1 VTELDERA
9 PAAAR
14 AFALLEQLCPLS
26 APSGHEEAVREWLL
40 AEWGP
45 AVESI
50 DVDGIGNVLACVG
63 GSGPKAMV
71 TAHMDEIG
79 WVVRSITD
87 DGFLLLDGV
96 PGVRRDGPSRWYPVG
111 QGVKAFSR
119 DGAVANGVLAAAT
132 GHVVS
137 SDRKLREHE
146 VLGWSDFFVD
156 LGVESREEV
165 ERLGVHIGAPVVFEG
180 APRRVGERVVSK
192 SMDDRLPLAVMT
204 LLLERVDVSALTHE
218 LWLVATVQEETGL
231 HGAKAVAASQSYDLA
246 IALDVGL
253 VGDIPTVESHD
264 YPARLGGGPTVVH
277 RDSHV
282 VYDGELSW
290 RLIEAAATAGVPS
303 QHGVYGSYGSDG
315 VPFVQAGMRTAL
327 VGIPTRYTH
336 TAFEMIDLR
345 DVEATVRMLKTLVTT

>member
-1 VTELDERA
+1 VSEV
-9 PAAAR
+9 AASPLAQR
-14 AFALLEQLCPLS
+14 AFEVLQELCPLS
-26 APSGHEEAVREWLL
+26 APSGHEAAVREWLL
-40 AEWGP
+40 EEWRP
-45 AVESI
+45 AVRSI
-50 DVDGIGNVLACVG
+50 EVDSMGNVVACVG
-63 GSGPKAMV
+63 GVGPRAML

-111 QGVKAFSR
+111 QSVKAFGR
-119 DGAVANGVLAAAT
+119 QGAVASGVLAAAT

-137 SDRKLREHE
+137 SDRKLRENE
-146 VLGWSDFFVD
+146 ALWWSDFFVD
-156 LGVESREEV
+156 LGLTSREDV
-165 ERLGVHIGAPVVFEG
+165 ERLGIHVGAPVVFEN
-180 APRRVGERVVSK
+180 APRRVGDRIVGK

-204 LLLERVDVSALTHE
+204 LLLEVLEISSLTHE
-218 LWLVATVQEETGL
+218 LWFVATVQEETGL
-231 HGAKAVAASQSYDLA
+231 HGARAVAARQRFDLA

-253 VGDIPTVESHD
+253 VGDIPTVDSHD

-282 VYDGELSW
+282 VYDPVLCW
-290 RLIEAAATAGVPS
+290 RLIDAAASAGVPS

-315 VPFVQAGMRTAL
+315 VPFVQAGTPTAL

-336 TAFEMIDLR
+336 TAFEMVDPT
-345 DVEATVRMLKTLVTT
+345 DVEGTVRMLQTLLAT